1 MCVLVLV
8 IMSKAGHTP
17 PSTYVVADTRTE
29 TAPDERKLS
38 HIRFSVSGPAAAAG
52 AGARSRAAGDG
63 ARARRVRGSYYVQ
76 GGVCV
81 IYIIPTAMLGH
92 R

>member
-1 MCVLVLV
+1 MLFMCVLV

-29 TAPDERKLS
+29 TAPDEIKLS
-38 HIRFSVSGPAAAAG
+38 GSVSEPAAAAG
-52 AGARSRAAGDG
+52 AGARSRATGDG
-63 ARARRVRGSYYVQ
+63 AKARRVRDVVVDRGSNGCGPWV
-76 GGVCV
+76 
-81 IYIIPTAMLGH
+81 